1 MKKRILA
8 LLISS
13 LIFMTSC
20 FGGAAGGEETTL
32 DIADTTDMQT
42 EADTTAP
49 PPPEKYSASFVGCG
63 DNIIYY
69 GTWRDAASQSDG
81 TRDYNFKPIYK
92 NVESIISAQD
102 IAFINQETIC
112 AQSFEL
118 STYPGFNSPVDLT
131 YDLSEIGFDVVSLA
145 NNHMLD
151 KGALGLR
158 EAYDNWNDRGMCVIG
173 AYEEKDE
180 GRYITYYE
188 KNGITIAFVA
198 YTEFVNLYE
207 DPANEGLYGPFM
219 KHCDVAGDVREAY
232 ENSDFVIVS
241 VHWGE
246 EGSFVPSELQREY
259 AEIMAENGADV
270 ILGHHPHVLQPIEWL
285 EGRDGAKTLC
295 AFSLGNFVHEQNWDY
310 NVPGGML
317 TFNIEKTGDERAVAV
332 SPAFIPTVCHY
343 PRSFYNNVVYLL
355 EDYTEALASEHAVR
369 TYYNHTISLERL
381 KKYVTDTISPEFLPD
396 YLK

>member
-1 MKKRILA
+1 MKKR
-8 LLISS
+8 LLCVIFAVMLLLSS
-13 LIFMTSC
+13 C
-20 FGGAAGGEETTL
+20 VGKGEAETTTDIL
-32 DIADTTDMQT
+32 DNIQMDVIWETTDAP
-42 EADTTAP
+42 EPVTT
-49 PPPEKYSASFVGCG
+49 SASFVGCG

-69 GTWRDAASQSDG
+69 GTWRDAKSQSDG
-81 TRDYNFKPIYK
+81 TREYNFKPIYK
-92 NVESIISAQD
+92 NVQDIISSAD

-112 AQSFEL
+112 AQSFEP

-131 YDLSEIGFDVVSLA
+131 YDIADIGFDVVSLA

-158 EAYDNWNDRGMCVIG
+158 EAYDNWNARGLHVIG
-173 AYEEKDE
+173 AYEEKAE

-188 KNGITIAFVA
+188 KNGIKIAFVA

-207 DPANEGLYGPFM
+207 DPAEEGLYGPFM
-219 KHCDVAGDVREAY
+219 KYCDVAADVKEAY

-246 EGSFVPSELQREY
+246 EGSFVPSDLQKEY
-259 AEIMAENGADV
+259 ASIMAENGADV

-285 EGRDGAKTLC
+285 EGKDGAKTLC
-295 AFSLGNFVHEQNWDY
+295 AYSLGNFVHEQAWDY

-317 TFNIEKTGDERAVAV
+317 TFNIEKTDDQRAVIAF
-332 SPAFIPTVCHY
+332 PQFIPTVCHY
-343 PRSFYNNVVYLL
+343 PKSFYNNVVYLL
-355 EDYTEALASEHAVR
+355 EDYTEELANQHAVK
-369 TYYNHTISLERL
+369 TYYNHTISLEKL
-381 KKYVTDTISPEFLPD
+381 TKYVTDTIDKEFLPD